1 MHQKNYFRF
10 LKTIFLTLAFVFSIA
25 AQTSQ
30 NNFNRI
36 RSFDVQNYIIRTNFD
51 RTNKTV
57 FGDTTVLLKPLKND
71 FKSFEFDAVNFKF
84 ESVKLE
90 ISNTELTY
98 KTTNNKIFI
107 TLDKPYSSSDTI
119 SVRLKYSAQPKK
131 GIYFVDE
138 QRENGSILRASQI
151 WTQGEPEESR
161 HWFPSYDFPD
171 DKATSEQFITVEKDE
186 TAIANGELLETIEN
200 TNQTKT
206 FHYRMSAPHST
217 YLTSFVVGTYTKI
230 SDSYKNIPLGY
241 FVYTDRTAIVP
252 KAYGRTK
259 DMMRVFEELT
269 KVNFPFNKYD
279 QTIVANFTF
288 GGMENITAT
297 TMADTE
303 IFLADFEFGK
313 SAVEDLVSHEL
324 AHSWFGNLLTCKNWA
339 ELWLNEGFAT
349 YMEAAYR
356 EKTYGRNSYLSKIRS
371 NAEQFMIDDLIN
383 KKKHGLFNTSAG
395 NVEGLFDNPTTTYQK
410 GGAVIHTLRETV
422 GTENFWK
429 AINIYLTRH
438 KFQNVETGDLKKA
451 LEEVS
456 GMNLDWFFLQWVYGT
471 GHPKIN
477 VKQFYNPQTKVLD
490 LTVSQVQSSG
500 NLTPAA
506 FTLPMDLEIT
516 TAKGAKTEKVEIKKR
531 IERVSIKLDGKPS
544 KIIFDKDEKIPLKRV
559 KYETL
564 IVGK

>member
-1 MHQKNYFRF
+1 
-10 LKTIFLTLAFVFSIA
+10 LTLAFVFSIA

-71 FKSFEFDAVNFKF
+71 FKSFEFDAVNLKF

-98 KTTNNKIFI
+98 KTANNKIFI

-138 QRENGSILRASQI
+138 QRENGSILRSSQI

-206 FHYRMSAPHST
+206 FHFRMSAPHST
-217 YLTSFVVGTYTKI
+217 YLTSFVVGTYAKV

>member
-98 KTTNNKIFI
+98 KTANNKIFI

>member
-1 MHQKNYFRF
+1 
-10 LKTIFLTLAFVFSIA
+10 
-25 AQTSQ
+25 
-30 NNFNRI
+30 
-36 RSFDVQNYIIRTNFD
+36 
-51 RTNKTV
+51 
-57 FGDTTVLLKPLKND
+57 
-71 FKSFEFDAVNFKF
+71 
-84 ESVKLE
+84 
-90 ISNTELTY
+90 
-98 KTTNNKIFI
+98 
-107 TLDKPYSSSDTI
+107 
-119 SVRLKYSAQPKK
+119 
-131 GIYFVDE
+131 
-138 QRENGSILRASQI
+138 
-151 WTQGEPEESR
+151 
-161 HWFPSYDFPD
+161 
-171 DKATSEQFITVEKDE
+171 
-186 TAIANGELLETIEN
+186 
-200 TNQTKT
+200 
-206 FHYRMSAPHST
+206 
-217 YLTSFVVGTYTKI
+217 
-230 SDSYKNIPLGY
+230 
-241 FVYTDRTAIVP
+241 
-252 KAYGRTK
+252 
-259 DMMRVFEELT
+259 
-269 KVNFPFNKYD
+269 
-279 QTIVANFTF
+279 
-288 GGMENITAT
+288 MENITAT